1 MSKIDQLI
9 KNINTFV
16 QKAEADEVEELEAA
30 VADFPELKDIPT
42 LVEEYEKITAKLFR
56 LQRRTFLNALNGFI
70 SKDDSETLE
79 SILAFFNNDLFTSD
93 EFEELFGK
101 ETAVFLTL
109 TVTQLAEKIMNSI
122 DADIPFKVLS
132 ERTEEWIESWSQELA
147 QLMKLNTH
155 TAIEQTLKEGI
166 KEGRSIQEI
175 ELELKDLP
183 EFSRKRA
190 RVTAVTEVLT
200 ASSVAQH
207 ESYVQSPAVTGK
219 KWKHSG
225 GKKNQSRES
234 HVQLDGTIIPLD
246 EEFEIPGSGERC
258 MFPRDTQL
266 TPKER
271 VNCHCAV
278 GPVVDP
284 VILGLSAE
292 EKEAI
297 RESVLKGGE

>member
-1 MSKIDQLI
+1 
-9 KNINTFV
+9 
-16 QKAEADEVEELEAA
+16 
-30 VADFPELKDIPT
+30 
-42 LVEEYEKITAKLFR
+42 EKTTAKLLR

-93 EFEELFGK
+93 EFAELFGK
-101 ETAVFLTL
+101 ETAIFLTL
-109 TVTQLAEKIMNSI
+109 TVTQLAEKIMHSI

-132 ERTEEWIESWSQELA
+132 EKTEQWIESWSQELA

-155 TAIEQTLKEGI
+155 EAIEQTLKEGI

-207 ESYVQSPAVTGK
+207 ESYVQSPAVTAK
-219 KWKHSG
+219 QWKHSG

-258 MFPRDTQL
+258 MFPRDTNL

-284 VILGLSAE
+284 AILGLSAE
-292 EKEAI
+292 EKEEI
-297 RESVLKGGE
+297 REAVLKGGE

>member
-1 MSKIDQLI
+1 
-9 KNINTFV
+9 
-16 QKAEADEVEELEAA
+16 
-30 VADFPELKDIPT
+30 
-42 LVEEYEKITAKLFR
+42 EKTTAKLLR

-79 SILAFFNNDLFTSD
+79 SILAFFQNDLFAAD
-93 EFEELFGK
+93 EFAELFGK
-101 ETAVFLTL
+101 ETAIFLTL
-109 TVTQLAEKIMNSI
+109 TITQLAEKIMHSI

-132 ERTEEWIESWSQELA
+132 ERTAEWIESWSQELA
-147 QLMKLNTH
+147 QLMQLNTH
-155 TAIEQTLKEGI
+155 TAIEQTLKDGI
-166 KEGRSIQEI
+166 NEGRSIQEI

-207 ESYVQSPAVTGK
+207 ESYVQSPAVTAK
-219 KWKHSG
+219 RWKHSG

-234 HVQLDGTIIPLD
+234 HVQLDGTIISLD

-292 EKEAI
+292 EKEEI
-297 RESVLKGGE
+297 RRRVLQNME

>member
-1 MSKIDQLI
+1 MEDNPSGIPVSVVSLNEQDEKALNIALNKIDG
-9 KNINTFV
+9 
-16 QKAEADEVEELEAA
+16 EWDEYKLTEL
-30 VADFPELKDIPT
+30 
-42 LVEEYEKITAKLFR
+42 
-56 LQRRTFLNALNGFI
+56 
-70 SKDDSETLE
+70 
-79 SILAFFNNDLFTSD
+79 
-93 EFEELFGK
+93 
-101 ETAVFLTL
+101 
-109 TVTQLAEKIMNSI
+109 
-122 DADIPFKVLS
+122 
-132 ERTEEWIESWSQELA
+132 
-147 QLMKLNTH
+147 
-155 TAIEQTLKEGI
+155 
-166 KEGRSIQEI
+166 
-175 ELELKDLP
+175 LKDL
-183 EFSRKRA
+183 EVSRKRA

-207 ESYVQSPAVTGK
+207 ESYVQYPAVTGK

-225 GKKNQSRES
+225 GKKNQSRDS

-292 EKEAI
+292 EKEEI
-297 RESVLKGGE
+297 RRRVLQNME

>member
-16 QKAEADEVEELEAA
+16 QKAEADEVEELKAA
-30 VADFPELKDIPT
+30 VADFPELDDIPS
-42 LVEEYEKITAKLFR
+42 LVEDYEKTIARLFR
-56 LQRRTFLNALNGFI
+56 LQRRTFLNFI

-79 SILAFFNNDLFTSD
+79 SILAFFNNDLFITD
-93 EFEELFGK
+93 EFAELFGK

-109 TVTQLAEKIMNSI
+109 TVTQLAEKIMDSI
-122 DADIPFKVLS
+122 DADVPFKVMS
-132 ERTEEWIESWSQELA
+132 EKTELWIESWSQELA

-155 TAIEQTLKEGI
+155 TAIEQTLKDGI

-190 RVTAVTEVLT
+190 RVTAITEVLT

-207 ESYVQSPAVTGK
+207 ESYVQSPAVTAK
-219 KWKHSG
+219 QWKHSG

-258 MFPRDTQL
+258 MFPRDTKL
-266 TPKER
+266 SPKER
-271 VNCHCAV
+271 INCHCAV

-292 EKEAI
+292 EKEEI
-297 RESVLKGGE
+297 RRRVLQNME

>member
-1 MSKIDQLI
+1 M
-9 KNINTFV
+9 
-16 QKAEADEVEELEAA
+16 
-30 VADFPELKDIPT
+30 
-42 LVEEYEKITAKLFR
+42 EEYEKTTA
-56 LQRRTFLNALNGFI
+56 LNALNGFI
-70 SKDDSETLE
+70 SKYDSEMLE

-93 EFEELFGK
+93 EFAELFGK

-132 ERTEEWIESWSQELA
+132 ERTAEWIESWSQELA
-147 QLMKLNTH
+147 QLMQLNTH
-155 TAIEQTLKEGI
+155 TAIEQTLKKGI

-175 ELELKDLP
+175 ELELKDFP

-190 RVTAVTEVLT
+190 RVTAG
-200 ASSVAQH
+200 
-207 ESYVQSPAVTGK
+207 TGK

-225 GKKNQSRES
+225 GKKNQSRDS
-234 HVQLDGTIIPLD
+234 HVQLYGTIIPLD
-246 EEFEIPGSGERC
+246 DEFEIPCSGERC

-278 GPVVDP
+278 GPVVEP

-292 EKEAI
+292 EKEEI
-297 RESVLKGGE
+297 RRNTLQNME

>member
-1 MSKIDQLI
+1 MARPRDPRRDE
-9 KNINTFV
+9 TFRLW
-16 QKAEADEVEELEAA
+16 KESDGTHL
-30 VADFPELKDIPT
+30 LKDI
-42 LVEEYEKITAKLFR
+42 
-56 LQRRTFLNALNGFI
+56 
-70 SKDDSETLE
+70 
-79 SILAFFNNDLFTSD
+79 
-93 EFEELFGK
+93 
-101 ETAVFLTL
+101 
-109 TVTQLAEKIMNSI
+109 
-122 DADIPFKVLS
+122 AD
-132 ERTEEWIESWSQELA
+132 ELA
-147 QLMKLNTH
+147 QLTQLNTH
-155 TAIEQTLKEGI
+155 TAIERTLKEGI
-166 KEGRSIQEI
+166 KEGGSIQEI

-190 RVTAVTEVLT
+190 RVTAIIEVLT

-225 GKKNQSRES
+225 RKKNQSRES
-234 HVQLDGTIIPLD
+234 HVQLDRTIIPLN

-258 MFPRDTQL
+258 MFPRNTQL

-292 EKEAI
+292 EKEEI
-297 RESVLKGGE
+297 RRNVLQNME

>member
-1 MSKIDQLI
+1 MSKIVQLI

-30 VADFPELKDIPT
+30 VADFPELKDDPS
-42 LVEEYEKITAKLFR
+42 LVEEYEKTTAKILR
-56 LQRRTFLNALNGFI
+56 LQRRTFLNELNGFGFI

-79 SILAFFNNDLFTSD
+79 SILAFFQNDLFAAD
-93 EFEELFGK
+93 EFAELFGK
-101 ETAVFLTL
+101 ETAIFLTL
-109 TVTQLAEKIMNSI
+109 TVTQLAEKIMYSI

-132 ERTEEWIESWSQELA
+132 EKTEQWIESWSQELA

-155 TAIEQTLKEGI
+155 EAIEQTLKDGI

-219 KWKHSG
+219 K
-225 GKKNQSRES
+225 
-234 HVQLDGTIIPLD
+234 
-246 EEFEIPGSGERC
+246 
-258 MFPRDTQL
+258 
-266 TPKER
+266 
-271 VNCHCAV
+271 
-278 GPVVDP
+278 
-284 VILGLSAE
+284 
-292 EKEAI
+292 
-297 RESVLKGGE
+297 

>member
-16 QKAEADEVEELEAA
+16 QKAEADEVEELKAA
-30 VADFPELKDIPT
+30 VADFPELDDIPS
-42 LVEEYEKITAKLFR
+42 LVEDYEKTIARLFR
-56 LQRRTFLNALNGFI
+56 LQRRTFLNFI

-79 SILAFFNNDLFTSD
+79 SILAFFNNDLFITD
-93 EFEELFGK
+93 EFAELFGK

-109 TVTQLAEKIMNSI
+109 TVTQLAEKILDSI
-122 DADIPFKVLS
+122 DADVPFKVMS
-132 ERTEEWIESWSQELA
+132 EKTELWIESWSQELA

-155 TAIEQTLKEGI
+155 TAIEQTLKDGI

-190 RVTAVTEVLT
+190 RVTAITEVLT

-207 ESYVQSPAVTGK
+207 ESYVQSPAVTAK
-219 KWKHSG
+219 QWKHSG

-258 MFPRDTQL
+258 MFPRDTKL
-266 TPKER
+266 SPKER
-271 VNCHCAV
+271 INCHCAV

-292 EKEAI
+292 EKEEI
-297 RESVLKGGE
+297 RRRVLQNME

>member
-1 MSKIDQLI
+1 M
-9 KNINTFV
+9 
-16 QKAEADEVEELEAA
+16 
-30 VADFPELKDIPT
+30 
-42 LVEEYEKITAKLFR
+42 VEEYEKTTAKLFR
-56 LQRRTFLNALNGFI
+56 MQRRTFLNAFI

-93 EFEELFGK
+93 EFAELFGK
-101 ETAVFLTL
+101 ETATFLTL

-147 QLMKLNTH
+147 QLMQLNTH

-219 KWKHSG
+219 RWKHSG

-258 MFPRDTQL
+258 MFPRDTKL
-266 TPKER
+266 SPKER

-292 EKEAI
+292 EKEEI
-297 RESVLKGGE
+297 RRRVLQNME

>member
-1 MSKIDQLI
+1 M
-9 KNINTFV
+9 
-16 QKAEADEVEELEAA
+16 
-30 VADFPELKDIPT
+30 
-42 LVEEYEKITAKLFR
+42 VEEYEKTTAKLFR
-56 LQRRTFLNALNGFI
+56 MQRRTFLNALNGFI

-79 SILAFFNNDLFTSD
+79 SILAFFNDDLFTSD
-93 EFEELFGK
+93 EFAELFGK

-147 QLMKLNTH
+147 QLMKLKTH
-155 TAIEQTLKEGI
+155 EAIEQTLKEGI

-190 RVTAVTEVLT
+190 RVTEVLT

-207 ESYVQSPAVTGK
+207 ESYVQSPAITGK

-292 EKEAI
+292 EKEEI
-297 RESVLKGGE
+297 RRRVLQNME